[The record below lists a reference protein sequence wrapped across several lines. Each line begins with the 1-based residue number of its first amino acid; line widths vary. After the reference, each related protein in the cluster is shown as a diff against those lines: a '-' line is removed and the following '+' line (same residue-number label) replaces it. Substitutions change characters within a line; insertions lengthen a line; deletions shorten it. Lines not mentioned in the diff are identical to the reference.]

1 MTLPFKQLHAY
12 AVGRKTPS
20 KKVFY
25 LACIIYFLQLQSVQ
39 GQYLEVNPLPI
50 DATILQVDSTVM
62 LKGPAVLMDLQK
74 MVWCGSVVKMDD
86 SLYYMFYSTF
96 NGGPDSLTFYNS
108 WVLESEIAVASSA
121 TPTGN
126 FKYLKTLLKGRRFL
140 GDSAAWDAQMVHNP
154 HVQKFNDTYYLYY
167 VGSKDPGPQAIGST
181 GEKLSKRDRVQQSQQ
196 IGVIEFSSVKA
207 LLTDNFIRPDKPLLS
222 PSTRV
227 KSANVINPSPAG
239 TIAGPDNMVVVNPS
253 VVYRR
258 ADSKYLLYFK
268 GNWYDPVWR
277 GVHGVAIGD
286 SPLGPFQVQPQ
297 IMFDIKDKNG
307 KIANAEDPF
316 VWYHPEHK
324 LFYAVLKDFT
334 GRLTGGEPSLALLQ
348 SQNGIKWELSPK
360 PEFMK
365 KQVLLKNGNN
375 IQLYH
380 LERPYLLL
388 DTSGYPVVFYGAAAI
403 KSPAKQIITG
413 TFNVHIPLQRPK
425 E

>member
-1 MTLPFKQLHAY
+1 M
-12 AVGRKTPS
+12 
-20 KKVFY
+20 
-25 LACIIYFLQLQSVQ
+25 
-39 GQYLEVNPLPI
+39 
-50 DATILQVDSTVM
+50 
-62 LKGPAVLMDLQK
+62 
-74 MVWCGSVVKMDD
+74 
-86 SLYYMFYSTF
+86 
-96 NGGPDSLTFYNS
+96 
-108 WVLESEIAVASSA
+108 
-121 TPTGN
+121 
-126 FKYLKTLLKGRRFL
+126 
-140 GDSAAWDAQMVHNP
+140 
-154 HVQKFNDTYYLYY
+154 
-167 VGSKDPGPQAIGST
+167 
-181 GEKLSKRDRVQQSQQ
+181 
-196 IGVIEFSSVKA
+196 
-207 LLTDNFIRPDKPLLS
+207 LTDNFIRPDKPLLS

-316 VWYHPEHK
+316 VWYHTEHK

-403 KSPAKQIITG
+403 KLPAKQIITG

-425 E
+425 K